1 MNMRWRV
8 VLSVVAAL
16 GLVALPAL
24 AQPSMAPGA
33 GHMGGARQSAG
44 QPLSIAQAETIVRQ
58 ALARSGY
65 QGLAPG
71 HIMEFSNNFYVAV
84 TYKVG
89 GQGALE
95 LLVDRYTGVV
105 HPEPQS
111 MMWNTQFGHM
121 RGGGG
126 PGDGLMGG
134 AMTPGGAG
142 GMMGPGGH
150 GGGSACP
157 GGPSMMGGGMGPGG
171 MGPGM
176 MGPTPV
182 TAGSPSVTTARA
194 RRLAQQFLDARLPG
208 ARLEEDTMTFPG
220 YYTLDF
226 TRNGRI
232 AGMVSVNAYTGQV
245 WYHAWHGTFIQEKD
259 LG

>member
-1 MNMRWRV
+1 
-8 VLSVVAAL
+8 
-16 GLVALPAL
+16 
-24 AQPSMAPGA
+24 
-33 GHMGGARQSAG
+33 
-44 QPLSIAQAETIVRQ
+44 
-58 ALARSGY
+58 
-65 QGLAPG
+65 
-71 HIMEFSNNFYVAV
+71 
-84 TYKVG
+84 
-89 GQGALE
+89 
-95 LLVDRYTGVV
+95 
-105 HPEPQS
+105 
-111 MMWNTQFGHM
+111 
-121 RGGGG
+121 
-126 PGDGLMGG
+126 
-134 AMTPGGAG
+134 
-142 GMMGPGGH
+142 
-150 GGGSACP
+150 
-157 GGPSMMGGGMGPGG
+157 